1 MTFKEYSSYFEN
13 IINTPSA
20 QQNPPYDN
28 PDYYEYT
35 KLNWSRMN
43 RWLKTGK
50 LSEDL
55 KSAIQQI
62 YLPQQWILITEPW
75 CGDAAHNGPF
85 IELAARENPMISVS
99 YELRDSAPFR
109 IENYLTRGTKSI
121 PKLVIQEAEG
131 KDLGSWGPRPEDCQE
146 LYSRLLSEKADFEK
160 MKIALQ
166 QWYNSNKGID
176 TQKELTDLVRKI
188 LAKQESFSEEQ

>member
-75 CGDAAHNGPF
+75 CGDAAHNVPF

-121 PKLVIQEAEG
+121 PKLVIQDAEG
-131 KDLGSWGPRPEDCQE
+131 KDLGSWGPRPKDCQE